1 MQKLTEIK
9 KGNEGYGYLI
19 EHDAGHISL
28 DDKLNEESLEILSN
42 IGGGLKMVEPLTV
55 YAVMQKFG
63 IENANKR
70 IYPESVSKKQVEIY
84 MQKVKDKRAY
94 GELNHPESI
103 TIDGSRIS
111 HNITNLWWE
120 GRTLI
125 GKLDIIMSPGF
136 IKHGIISCE
145 GDRVANYLRL
155 GLKIGVSSR
164 GLGSVE
170 KEKFTGRFIVQ
181 DDFEITCWDIVT
193 DPSTNNAWIGNG
205 DVDSI
210 SQYTEEKKIFKN
222 KITEGFDDFLNNKN
236 ILI

>member
-19 EHDAGHISL
+19 EHDAGHISI
-28 DDKLNEESLEILSN
+28 DDKLNKESLEVLSN
-42 IGGGLKMVEPLTV
+42 IGGGLRMAEPLTV

-63 IENANKR
+63 VQNANKR
-70 IYPESVSKKQVEIY
+70 VYPESVLKKQVEVY
-84 MQKVKDKRAY
+84 MQKVKEKRAY

-111 HNITNLWWE
+111 HNITDLWWE
-120 GRTLI
+120 GRTLV
-125 GKLDIIMSPGF
+125 GKIDIVMSPGF
-136 IKHGIISCE
+136 IKYGIISCE

-170 KEKFTGRFIVQ
+170 KERFTGKFIVQ
-181 DDFEITCWDIVT
+181 DDFEITCWDVVT
-193 DPSTNNAWIGNG
+193 DPSTSNAWIGN
-205 DVDSI
+205 DNPKSI
-210 SQYTEEKKIFKN
+210 SQYTEEKETFKS
-222 KITEGFDDFLNNKN
+222 KITEGFDDFLNSKS